1 MNIVTPIPT
10 TLVTPTANVNTEAA
24 RRDNVL
30 RETIP
35 QTSDPEQSASQQGLG
50 SESDRARSPG
60 QQAPPLTYERPQVQ
74 TGNGEQGQISAESG
88 KDNARDESAGRETA
102 EQKQEEAS
110 RQEIEELKARDREV
124 RTHEQAHA
132 AMGGQYAGAPRYEY
146 TQGPDGR
153 RYVTDGE
160 VSIDIS
166 EAKSPE
172 QTLRK
177 MEQVRAAAL
186 APAQPSAQD
195 LKVAAEASQKAVEA
209 RADIARE
216 QVDAVS
222 VSSASDGANTGSVSA
237 PSLDEIVENGDI
249 RPPKRALSDAVLSTS
264 EAIREG
270 REPVQQSES
279 RRSLESGELSRT
291 RNTVIQQ
298 FYADSVTPSGTGFNT
313 SA

>member
-60 QQAPPLTYERPQVQ
+60 QQAPALTYERPQIQAQ
-74 TGNGEQGQISAESG
+74 TGEAGQMASDNE
-88 KDNARDESAGRETA
+88 KDNASDQSAGKENA
-102 EQKQEEAS
+102 EDKQKEAS
-110 RQEIEELKARDREV
+110 RQEVEELKARDREV

-132 AMGGQYAGAPRYEY
+132 ALGGQHAGSPQYEY
-146 TQGPDGR
+146 TQGPDGK

-160 VSIDIS
+160 VSIDVS
-166 EAKSPE
+166 EAKTPE
-172 QTLRK
+172 QTVRK

-186 APAQPSAQD
+186 APAQPSSQD

-209 RADIARE
+209 RAEIASE
-216 QVDAVS
+216 QADSASAGTASNS
-222 VSSASDGANTGSVSA
+222 VSP
-237 PSLDEIVENGDI
+237 PSLDKIVENGDI
-249 RPPKRALSDAVLSTS
+249 RPPKRALADAVLSAND
-264 EAIREG
+264 AIRER
-270 REPVQQSES
+270 REPVQQTEG
-279 RRSLESGELSRT
+279 RRSLEIDERTRT

-298 FYADSVTPSGTGFNT
+298 FYANSVEPTGAGFT
-313 SA
+313 ASA

>member
-10 TLVTPTANVNTEAA
+10 TLVTSTANVNTEAA

-35 QTSDPEQSASQQGLG
+35 QSSDPEQSASQQGLG

-60 QQAPPLTYERPQVQ
+60 QQPPPLTYERPQIQ
-74 TGNGEQGQISAESG
+74 SGAGESG
-88 KDNARDESAGRETA
+88 QVSSENPKDNASDESAGKGNA
-102 EQKQEEAS
+102 EEKQKEAR
-110 RQEIEELKARDREV
+110 RQEVEELKSRDREV

-132 AMGGQYAGAPRYEY
+132 ATGGQYAGAPRYEY

-195 LKVAAEASQKAVEA
+195 LKVAAEASQKAIEA
-209 RADIARE
+209 RAEIARE
-216 QVDAVS
+216 QAGAVS
-222 VSSASDGANTGSVSA
+222 SRASSGTDATRSVS
-237 PSLDEIVENGDI
+237 PPDLDEIVENGDI
-249 RPPKRALSDAVLSTS
+249 QPPKRALKDVVLSAT

-270 REPVQQSES
+270 REPVQQTES
-279 RRSLESGELSRT
+279 RRSLENDEQPRT

-298 FYADSVTPSGTGFNT
+298 FYANSVKPTGAGFNA